1 VARPTL
7 HPAKWAGAELQGR
20 VRMERAGQATA
31 ANDLGPEAA
40 ADRAHEFTV

>member
-1 VARPTL
+1 
-7 HPAKWAGAELQGR
+7 

-40 ADRAHEFTV
+40 ADRAV